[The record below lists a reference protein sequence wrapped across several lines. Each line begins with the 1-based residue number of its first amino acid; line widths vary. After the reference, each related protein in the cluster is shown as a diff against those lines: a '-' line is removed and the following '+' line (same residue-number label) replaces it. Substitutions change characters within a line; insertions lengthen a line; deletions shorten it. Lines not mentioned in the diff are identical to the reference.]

1 MKARTLVCDFMI
13 NDWYTITSS
22 TSVNQYAGFSF
33 KLNQYTNYASWTV
46 LFDKYRIRALDI
58 HFVSS
63 GIQENTS
70 ATQIAPTF
78 HTALDF
84 DNDTNPVS
92 IDEVIRYSKSTSCI
106 ATSNFR
112 RHFIPRVGREVYNG
126 VASTNYEEAEPWVWL
141 DCASAA
147 TPHYGLKLA
156 MSTASTNSYLYRVH
170 VRMTVEFGFPIG

>member
-1 MKARTLVCDFMI
+1 MI
-13 NDWYTITSS
+13 ADLFTVTSS

-33 KLNQYTNYASWTV
+33 KLNQYPNYAAWTV
-46 LFDKYRIRALDI
+46 NFDKYRIRAIDL
-58 HFVSS
+58 HLVSS

-78 HTALDF
+78 HTAIDF
-84 DNDTNPVS
+84 DNDANPSS
-92 IDEVIRYSKSTSCI
+92 IDEVNRNSRSTECVG
-106 ATSNFR
+106 TSSLR

-147 TPHYGLKLA
+147 TPHYGFKYA
-156 MSTASTNSYLYRVH
+156 MSTASTNSYLYRCH
-170 VRMTVEFGFPIG
+170 CKMTVEFGFPIG